1 MKPNDKLYQEL
12 QEIIEDGLTSNPL
25 PYKKGNSIRIGKYAI
40 RKNNKDMVLI
50 YDCVNNT
57 QIAKSYFMIT
67 ALAIAKNLTTGKNIT
82 ERALRLDFDMLKHYN
97 DALFYKNTIKVSKDP
112 DVRETRQV
120 RLDIALQKTREL
132 KRDLDRFIF

>member
-1 MKPNDKLYQEL
+1 
-12 QEIIEDGLTSNPL
+12 GLTSNPL
-25 PYKKGNSIRIGKYAI
+25 PYKKGNSIRVGKYAI

-57 QIAKSYFMIT
+57 QVAKSYFMVT
-67 ALAIAKNLTTGKNIT
+67 ALAIAKNLATGKNIID
-82 ERALRLDFDMLKHYN
+82 RALSLDFNMLKHYN

-112 DVRETRQV
+112 NIRETRQV
-120 RLDIALQKTREL
+120 RLDIALQKTQEL

>member
-1 MKPNDKLYQEL
+1 MKLNDKLYQEL
-12 QEIIEDGLTSNPL
+12 EEIIEDGLTSNPL

-40 RKNNKDMVLI
+40 RKNNKGMVLI
-50 YDCVNNT
+50 YDCIDNSQV
-57 QIAKSYFMIT
+57 AKSYFMVT
-67 ALAIAKNLTTGKNIT
+67 ALAIVKNLITGKNIT

-112 DVRETRQV
+112 DIRQTRRV

-132 KRDLDRFIF
+132 KRDLDQFIF